1 MRCPVV
7 LSDCS
12 AVDRQR
18 LALSVGPLDRSGQIK
33 QGERHIGKRLE
44 RPGREKKLN
53 RIQLV
58 AGRQG
63 GKDKEVCL
71 LLLTKILQ
79 RLLSPAHQIRQA
91 FIRTTSSPAGCV
103 LDDEGDRDVARAE
116 DLLVRLLDVGEQS
129 SDLLLDPIY
138 PFGIP
143 VDLKKQRELYRP
155 LPVRKSCPKI
165 HPAVR

>member
-63 GKDKEVCL
+63 GKHKEVCL

-91 FIRTTSSPAGCV
+91 FIRTTSSPAV
-103 LDDEGDRDVARAE
+103 SVFDDEGNRDVTLAE
-116 DLLVRLLDVGEQS
+116 DSLLWLLVIGQQYT
-129 SDLLLDPIY
+129 DLLIDPIC
-138 PFGIP
+138 PF
-143 VDLKKQRELYRP
+143 
-155 LPVRKSCPKI
+155 
-165 HPAVR
+165 